1 MLRKEEQKELAHT
14 FQMLSQLA
22 REHDSHRG
30 FLHEISK
37 RRQSFEQTGE
47 HQEEKGVVLITMH
60 GAKGLEYDH
69 VLLPDLN
76 ERIVPHKRAYLP
88 EAIEEERRVL
98 YVAMTRARSS
108 LFMSAINKEGNE
120 KKEISRFLKELE
132 VPGGI
137 ISFS

>member
-1 MLRKEEQKELAHT
+1 
-14 FQMLSQLA
+14 
-22 REHDSHRG
+22 
-30 FLHEISK
+30 
-37 RRQSFEQTGE
+37 
-47 HQEEKGVVLITMH
+47 MH

-98 YVAMTRARSS
+98 YVAMTRARNS
-108 LFMSAINKEGNE
+108 LFMSAVNKEGNE

-132 VPGGI
+132 APGGI